1 MGVTQEK
8 NEIEEAAEGEH
19 VPRVRAEQPQ
29 KASER
34 LADYFPTAQ
43 HIYQQKK
50 KDLKLDCYSWTA
62 NSFQHHTGFC
72 HRGQRGG

>member
-43 HIYQQKK
+43 HIYQKK
-50 KDLKLDCYSWTA
+50 RTLS
-62 NSFQHHTGFC
+62 
-72 HRGQRGG
+72 